1 MFYRLFNIN
10 ENKIYNID
18 DNNLKKYNS
27 NLIYYNNV
35 WFSKIRN

>member
-27 NLIYYNNV
+27 KLIYYNNV